1 MTLMM
6 KRSMSSPL
14 LAFISSMNHSNFSQS
29 VEFPGGVPEDGY
41 YLKPILRRK
50 NPAKH
55 SLRVF

>member
-29 VEFPGGVPEDGY
+29 VEFPGGVPEEGY
-41 YLKPILRRK
+41 
-50 NPAKH
+50 
-55 SLRVF
+55 